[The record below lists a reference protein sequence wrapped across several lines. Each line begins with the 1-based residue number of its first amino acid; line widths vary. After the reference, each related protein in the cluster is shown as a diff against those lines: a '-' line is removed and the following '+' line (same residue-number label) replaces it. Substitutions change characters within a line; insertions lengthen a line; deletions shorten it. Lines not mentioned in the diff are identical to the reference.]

1 MTSPIKGRHL
11 SAEQRAALRQRLAAG
26 IKPAVAARDLGVGR
40 ASASRMLSTM
50 LAELAQAS
58 ASEPTPQA
66 ARREMHDAAFWR
78 KQLKTAERDLAKV
91 ELMAEQLAGIRDQPV
106 QPPAWLLAAASP
118 KRSRSVIG
126 LLLSDVHAGERV
138 DPDEILGLNAFDIEI
153 CRRRL
158 RRYFAASCEIGPRW
172 TVDCQ
177 NEGALL
183 VLGGDLVS
191 GDIHEELRITNA
203 LTAHE
208 QVRFVVEEIAAG
220 IRHLRDTF
228 GRVHVVSVPGNHGRV
243 TVKPTAKLYARASYD
258 TLAASMIADRYAGDK
273 RVTFQI
279 GASRDAVVPV
289 LGHTVFINHGDGMG
303 TGGGQGFIGPL
314 APIVRGT
321 KKVEAQQARAGR
333 RPDLIL
339 HGHYHTS
346 ANPGNVLSN
355 GSVPGYT
362 EYGNGL
368 RASLEPPMQWLF
380 LLHER
385 WKLRERVEIQLEDPA
400 PAPMP
405 RVRIPATMA
414 RAAA

>member
-1 MTSPIKGRHL
+1 LNKQPRGVRL
-11 SAEQRAALRQRLAAG
+11 SAAQEDELRRRIGAG
-26 IKPAVAARDLGVGR
+26 EKPHAAARAMGVGER
-40 ASASRMLSTM
+40 SARRIARKM
-50 LAELAQAS
+50 LAQA
-58 ASEPTPQA
+58 AEKPPEVQ
-66 ARREMHDAAFWR
+66 RREQHDSAFYR
-78 KQLKTAERDLAKV
+78 RRSLSLARDLAKV
-91 ELMAEQLAGIRDQPV
+91 ELLAEQLAGMRGQPV
-106 QPPAWLLAAASP
+106 QPPAWLLAPSSG

-126 LLLSDVHAGERV
+126 LLLSDVHAGEV
-138 DPDEILGLNAFDIEI
+138 VSADEILGLNSFDIEI

-158 RRYFAASCEIGPRW
+158 RRLFAAACEIGPRW
-172 TVDCQ
+172 IVDCANQ
-177 NEGALL
+177 GVLL
-183 VLGGDLVS
+183 TLGGDLVS
-191 GDIHEELRITNA
+191 GDIHEELRITNG

-208 QVRFVVEEIAAG
+208 QVRFVVEEVTAG
-220 IRHLRDTF
+220 IRHLRETF

-258 TLAASMIADRYAGDK
+258 TLAASMIADRFEGDK

-289 LGHTVFINHGDGMG
+289 LGHTVFVNHGDGMG

-385 WKLRERVEIQLEDPA
+385 WKLRERVEIQLEEPA
-400 PAPMP
+400 IPPLP
-405 RVRIPATMA
+405 RVRIPAEMG
-414 RAAA
+414 RA